1 MLINGS
7 RVTAKKHTISRYGQ
21 VFANIQNNTKS
32 KFKKHMSSI
41 RKKDRPPKIGNAAS
55 LVIYRSSNGK
65 YEVLMGRRG
74 SKARFKP
81 GVYVFPGGMVEQA
94 DGQAIPLKQLA
105 KRHKRHMAVADS
117 DYKANML
124 AMTAVREAHEEVGST
139 LGSKG
144 NIGKVNQ
151 VSWNTFR
158 ELGISPDLSKLDYLG
173 RAITPSFQPIRF
185 HARFFSIP
193 YELLAGKIA
202 GDGELEDVRW
212 IKVDKYR
219 DYEMMKVQH
228 MIIETLKEKLLTGKT
243 KPKKLFF
250 KWNKINILPS

>member
-1 MLINGS
+1 
-7 RVTAKKHTISRYGQ
+7 
-21 VFANIQNNTKS
+21 
-32 KFKKHMSSI
+32 MSSN
-41 RKKDRPPKIGNAAS
+41 RKKNRPPKIGDAAS
-55 LVIYRSSNGK
+55 LVIYRSTKGK
-65 YEVLMGRRG
+65 HEILMGRRG
-74 SKARFKP
+74 NKARFKP
-81 GVYVFPGGMVEQA
+81 GVYVFPGGMVERA
-94 DGQAIPLKQLA
+94 DGQAMPLKQLA
-105 KRHKRHMAVADS
+105 KKHKRHMAVADS

-124 AMTAVREAHEEVGST
+124 AMTAVREAHEEVGLI
-139 LGSKG
+139 LGSRG

-158 ELGISPDLSKLDYLG
+158 KLGVSPDLSKLDYLG

-193 YELLAGKIA
+193 YELLSGKIA

-228 MIIETLKEKLLTGKT
+228 MIIETLKEKLLTGKA
-243 KPKKLFF
+243 KPKRLFF
-250 KWNKINILPS
+250 KWNKINTLPS

>member
-1 MLINGS
+1 MRS
-7 RVTAKKHTISRYGQ
+7 TRT
-21 VFANIQNNTKS
+21 
-32 KFKKHMSSI
+32 
-41 RKKDRPPKIGNAAS
+41 KDRPPKIGNAAS

-81 GVYVFPGGMVEQA
+81 GVYVFPGGMVERA
-94 DGQAIPLKQLA
+94 DGRAAPLKKLA
-105 KRHKRHMAVADS
+105 KKHIKHMAVAGS
-117 DYKANML
+117 DYRANML
-124 AMTAVREAHEEVGST
+124 AMTAVREAHEEVGLI

-193 YELLAGKIA
+193 YELLMGKIA